1 MQLPRLIEVS
11 TMSDEQRSEIVGQV
25 AISLKLTAE
34 DPPSDAEIAEISKAL
49 MESEPAFKT
58 WPEDNRHGGQS
69 GYIEALH
76 LRIMETFQK
85 PVQQEEGV
93 ADAYMNSH
101 TKLPGDLPAA
111 GISNRPPPGYE
122 ET

>member
-11 TMSDEQRSEIVGQV
+11 NMSAEQRAEVVGQV
-25 AISLKLTAE
+25 AISLKLT
-34 DPPSDAEIAEISKAL
+34 DDNPPSDEQIAEIAKSL
-49 MESEPAFKT
+49 MDTEPAFKS

-76 LRIMETFQK
+76 LRIMETFQR

-93 ADAYMNSH
+93 ADAYVNSH